1 MASRTPRSSGASP
14 LRTPSQARPLSRFV
28 SHRRCIPLHTAVLL
42 AALTIAASMGLAAG
56 LTSAKDAHVRACPV
70 PIFFPW
76 PSLPLSFLAPSL
88 PLPLIPSPPL
98 PPPSTILLLCPNRAH
113 PPVDA
118 LGDMYSGFNRSSA
131 LQTWTW
137 GDPCGSDGSEN
148 AGSPWHGITCD
159 VSADPQRV
167 IEMYVAPTAAAAAA
181 VG

>member
-56 LTSAKDAHVRACPV
+56 LTSAKD
-70 PIFFPW
+70 
-76 PSLPLSFLAPSL
+76 
-88 PLPLIPSPPL
+88 
-98 PPPSTILLLCPNRAH
+98 
-113 PPVDA
+113 VDA

-167 IEMYVAPTAAAAAA
+167 IEINLSDSDISGYISGSVSSLSKLRSL
-181 VG
+181 